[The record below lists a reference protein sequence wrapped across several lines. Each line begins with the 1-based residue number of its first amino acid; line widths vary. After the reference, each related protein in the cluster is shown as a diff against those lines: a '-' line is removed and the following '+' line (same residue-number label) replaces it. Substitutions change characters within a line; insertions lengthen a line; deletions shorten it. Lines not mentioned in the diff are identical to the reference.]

1 MMPFYKNISDVIPFD
16 VDSLVDIS
24 QITVIT
30 ESPVEDYFVDKK
42 IYETSILKKEFVD
55 FMESKNL
62 KINKVVVWHW
72 LCSDPKIAHIDC
84 NSKGEIL
91 PSALNWTLNNND
103 NRVQFYD
110 MPDVEKTVMHGNEG
124 ALEFTTVDVTA
135 YIPINIEKEIPI
147 AIWEDRGPAIINTS
161 VPHLI
166 VAKEMRTSFSLQFK
180 IDHSIEELEK
190 KLYG

>member
-1 MMPFYKNISDVIPFD
+1 MMPFYKNISDIIPFD
-16 VDSLVDIS
+16 IDSLIDVSKIN
-24 QITVIT
+24 IIK

-42 IYETSILKKEFVD
+42 SYEISVLRKEFID
-55 FMESKNL
+55 FMKSKKL
-62 KINKVVVWHW
+62 EIDRVVVWHW

-91 PSALNWTLNNND
+91 PSALNWTLNNNS
-103 NRVQFYD
+103 NQVQFYD
-110 MPDVEKTVMHGNEG
+110 MPDVEKKVMYGNEA

-135 YIPINIEKEIPI
+135 YIPINVEKEKPTE
-147 AIWEDRGPAIINTS
+147 IWKNRGPAIINTS

-166 VAKEMRTSFSLQFK
+166 VAEEMRTSFSLQFK

>member
-1 MMPFYKNISDVIPFD
+1 MMPFYKNISDIIPFD
-16 VDSLVDIS
+16 IDSLIDVSLVNI
-24 QITVIT
+24 IT
-30 ESPVEDYFVDKK
+30 ESPVEDYFVNKK
-42 IYETSILKKEFVD
+42 IYETSVLRKEFLN
-55 FMESKNL
+55 FMESKDL
-62 KINKVVVWHW
+62 RINKVVVWHW

-147 AIWEDRGPAIINTS
+147 TIWEDRGPAIINTS

-166 VAKEMRTSFSLQFK
+166 IAKEMRTSFSLQFEK
-180 IDHSIEELEK
+180 DHSIEELEK